1 MTIEYING
9 LEVDAITLSEIVQSL
24 PELDRQTGPFTFISV
39 NPQIGLHAE
48 DYPEIVTFINQAT
61 HRIPDG
67 IGIVKVSQQQEKK
80 IKERVAGIEL
90 MYELLKFA
98 DTHHK
103 RIFLYGAK
111 PDVLSQAVE
120 NIERNYPG
128 LTVAGSIDGYTN
140 MSEQD
145 IVETINRSQT
155 DMVFVALGFPRQEL
169 WLANH
174 YQEVEAKYFQ
184 DVGGAFDVIS
194 GLVKRSPDIF
204 IKLNLEWLYRSL
216 SNPKRLYRIVELPLF
231 VMKAKK
237 WYKSNKGK

>member
-9 LEVDAITLSEIVQSL
+9 LEVDAITLSDIVQSL
-24 PELDRQTGPFTFISV
+24 PELDKQPGPFTFISV
-39 NPQIGLHAE
+39 NPQIGLHADE
-48 DYPEIVTFINQAT
+48 YPEIVDFINQAT

-80 IKERVAGIEL
+80 INERVAGIEL
-90 MYELLKFA
+90 MYELLTFA
-98 DTHHK
+98 HTHHK

-111 PDVLSQAVE
+111 PEVLEAAVT
-120 NIERNYPG
+120 NIEKTYPG
-128 LTVAGSIDGYTN
+128 LTVAGSIDGYTKL
-140 MSEQD
+140 SED
-145 IVETINRSQT
+145 EIVAEMNASQP
-155 DMVFVALGFPRQEL
+155 DMVFVALGFPRQER
-169 WLANH
+169 WLAKH
-174 YQEVEAKYFQ
+174 YQAVEAKYFQ

-194 GLVKRSPDIF
+194 GSVKRSPEIF

-237 WYKSNKGK
+237 WYRANKGK

>member
-9 LEVDAITLSEIVQSL
+9 LEVDAITLSDIVQSL
-24 PELDRQTGPFTFISV
+24 PELDKQSGPFTFISV

-48 DYPEIVTFINQAT
+48 EYPEIVAFINQAT

-98 DTHHK
+98 DEHHK

-111 PDVLSQAVE
+111 PEVLSAAVA
-120 NIERNYPG
+120 NIETTYPG
-128 LTVAGSIDGYTN
+128 LTVAGSIDGYSKL
-140 MSEQD
+140 SETE
-145 IVETINRSQT
+145 IVEKMNQAQA
-155 DMVFVALGFPRQEL
+155 DMIFVALGFPRQEL
-169 WLANH
+169 WLSKY
-174 YQEVEAKYFQ
+174 YQAVNAKYFQ

-194 GLVKRSPDIF
+194 GMVKRSPNIF

-237 WYKSNKGK
+237 WYRVNKRQ